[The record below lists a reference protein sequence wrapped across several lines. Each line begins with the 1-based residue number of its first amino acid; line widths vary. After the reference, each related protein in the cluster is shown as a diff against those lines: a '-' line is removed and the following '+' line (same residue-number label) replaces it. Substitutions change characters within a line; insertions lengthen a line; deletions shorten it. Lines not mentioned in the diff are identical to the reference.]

1 MGSFKNKFVLF
12 VAKRKYLR
20 KKDSV
25 KNYTGSITNASKIL
39 IVLPTTAEDIL
50 KSLDIPAFFNDEK
63 RKIILLSDEKL
74 QHVAREEYPFET
86 ITYNE
91 EAITKFGLPN
101 KELVSKL
108 KKTEFDL
115 VLDLNREDNL
125 FLGILANIPQSGI
138 IVGFKKSEAD
148 NLYNLQIAN
157 NQNNA
162 EISYGNFLNSIQM
175 F

>member
-1 MGSFKNKFVLF
+1 MGSFKNKFALF
-12 VAKRKYLR
+12 IAKRKYLGA
-20 KKDSV
+20 KDFAR
-25 KNYTGSITNASKIL
+25 NYTRSISNASKIL
-39 IVLPTTAEDIL
+39 VVLPNSAEDIL
-50 KSLDIPAFFNDEK
+50 KSLDIPAFFIDQK
-63 RKIILLSDEKL
+63 RQVMLLGDEKL
-74 QHVAREEYPFET
+74 KHVAREEHSFEI

-91 EAITKFGLPN
+91 ESFSKFGLPK

-108 KKTEFDL
+108 KDMEFDV
-115 VLDLNREDNL
+115 VLDLNREGNIL
-125 FLGILANIPQSGI
+125 LGILANIPKSQI
-138 IVGFKKSEAD
+138 IVGFKKKDAD